1 MQLNGSHRRQ
11 ALAAVAGELVAA
23 GKGILAADESSA
35 TMTKRLLAVG
45 AESTPELRRRFR
57 ELLIT
62 TPGTA
67 DHISGVILCDETL
80 RQPASDGATF
90 PELLVS
96 RGMITGIKVDT
107 GAKAL
112 AGTHGEKITEG
123 LDGLRERLGEYHE
136 LGARFAKWRATIAI
150 GDGRPSRYCIATNA
164 HALGRYAA
172 LCQEAD
178 TVPIVEPEVL
188 MTAITRSSAPRRSR
202 ATCCEPCS
210 QNCLTRGWRS
220 KGSCSS
226 PTWSSPATTAQK
238 GRRWRR
244 SRRAP

>member
-1 MQLNGSHRRQ
+1 
-11 ALAAVAGELVAA
+11 
-23 GKGILAADESSA
+23 
-35 TMTKRLLAVG
+35 MTKRLLAVG
-45 AESTPELRRRFR
+45 AESTPESRQRFR

-96 RGMITGIKVDT
+96 RGMITGIKV
-107 GAKAL
+107 
-112 AGTHGEKITEG
+112 E
-123 LDGLRERLGEYHE
+123 
-136 LGARFAKWRATIAI
+136 
-150 GDGRPSRYCIATNA
+150 PA

-188 MTAITRSSAPRRSR
+188 MEGDHPIERSEEVTRDVLRAVFSELLDLVALEGIVLKPNMVLAGYDCPEGAEVEEVAACTLRVLRPWQLTFSYGRALQATPLRIWVGQAGNASA
-202 ATCCEPCS
+202 
-210 QNCLTRGWRS
+210 
-220 KGSCSS
+220 
-226 PTWSSPATTAQK
+226 AQAAFA
-238 GRRWRR
+238 
-244 SRRAP
+244 RRARRDDKRPSGSDPREGCFAREGDEHLDRLPDRSHGRAQHEP